1 MRSEQVQR
9 KQPDF
14 EEQMPQ
20 LAPLN
25 LPDPSSPKMGSVG
38 NKDKVPPVKKFSFIM
53 GKHGRTADENTPPAT
68 MSQQLPSRSLP
79 LLGKCGAG
87 GSGSAMVCGNGRDP
101 DEFVVDK
108 EEGQEVLEWQSK
120 IHRISNELVAG
131 VVALLLIM

>member
-1 MRSEQVQR
+1 
-9 KQPDF
+9 
-14 EEQMPQ
+14 MPP

-25 LPDPSSPKMGSVG
+25 LPDPSSPMLGGVG
-38 NKDKVPPVKKFSFIM
+38 NRDKDPPVKKFSFIM

-87 GSGSAMVCGNGRDP
+87 GSGSALVCGNGTDP

-108 EEGQEVLEWQSK
+108 EGEQEVTEWQSK
-120 IHRISNELVAG
+120 IHRIANELVAG
-131 VVALLLIM
+131 ITALPLPM